1 MGKKNI
7 PQLKVRRFWKMKPF
21 ERIKKSDK
29 VYSRHKDVQRPAHDV
44 EEESEARVLGLD
56 VGDKRIG
63 VAISDPLGITAQP
76 LGVIDAESGMEE
88 LKELMPKHEIEL
100 IVVGHP
106 LTLKGERGERARSVE
121 EFARNLK
128 TATGVPFTLVDE
140 RLSTKAAE
148 RIMREMGRKPS
159 REKGRVDELA
169 AVIILQS
176 YLDRKA
182 TFETKDS
189 DEDV

>member
-1 MGKKNI
+1 MAKKEI
-7 PQLKVRRFWKMKPF
+7 PQLKIRRFWKIKPF

-29 VYSRHKDVQRPAHDV
+29 VYSRKRKGEHPAEDP
-44 EEESEARVLGLD
+44 EEELHPRVLGLD
-56 VGDKRIG
+56 VGEERIG
-63 VAISDPLGITAQP
+63 VAMSDALGITAQP
-76 LGVIDAESGMEE
+76 LGIVDAGSAMKK
-88 LKELMPKHEIEL
+88 LKELVSKHEIGL

-128 TATGVPFTLVDE
+128 IATGVPFTLVDE

-148 RIMREMGRKPS
+148 RVMREMGRKPS
-159 REKGRVDELA
+159 REKGRVDELS
-169 AVIILQS
+169 AVIVLQS

-182 TFETKDS
+182 MSEY
-189 DEDV
+189 EDINEDA

>member
-1 MGKKNI
+1 M
-7 PQLKVRRFWKMKPF
+7 
-21 ERIKKSDK
+21 
-29 VYSRHKDVQRPAHDV
+29 
-44 EEESEARVLGLD
+44 EEELEPRVLGLD
-56 VGDKRIG
+56 VGEKRIG

-76 LGVIDAESGMEE
+76 LGVIGAESGIEE

-159 REKGRVDELA
+159 REKVRVDELS

-176 YLDRKA
+176 YLDGKA
-182 TFETKDS
+182 TFEPKDS

>member
-7 PQLKVRRFWKMKPF
+7 PQLKVRRFWKTKPF

-29 VYSRHKDVQRPAHDV
+29 VYSRNKDAQRPAHDV

-76 LGVIDAESGMEE
+76 LGVIDAERGMEE

-121 EFARNLK
+121 EFARNLES
-128 TATGVPFTLVDE
+128 ATGVPFTLVDE

-182 TFETKDS
+182 MSKYEDS
-189 DEDV
+189 DEDA

>member
-1 MGKKNI
+1 MAKRSI
-7 PQLKVRRFWKMKPF
+7 PQLKIRRFWKIRPF

-29 VYSRHKDVQRPAHDV
+29 VYSRKGEAQRPAHDMQ
-44 EEESEARVLGLD
+44 EELEPRVLGLD
-56 VGDKRIG
+56 VGEKRIG
-63 VAISDPLGITAQP
+63 AAISDPLGITAQP
-76 LGVIDAESGMEE
+76 LGVIDAESGIEK
-88 LKELMPKHEIEL
+88 LKELIPKHEIGL

-176 YLDRKA
+176 YLDGKA
-182 TFETKDS
+182 TFKPKDS